1 MPEALS
7 EVRPMG
13 LVAPLP
19 SMPRAVSE
27 VQPMELTVPLP
38 AMPRALNFAEQRIAS
53 SL

>member
-1 MPEALS
+1 MPE
-7 EVRPMG
+7 VQPME
-13 LVAPLP
+13 LVVPPP
-19 SMPRAVSE
+19 SMPE